1 MRTATRASIGTV
13 LLATLGCGGP
23 GFRGVPVSDEGIS
36 AQEYLERGT
45 EALAP
50 TSEPMSAPTTQPT
63 APTTQPIAPSP
74 QAP

>member
-1 MRTATRASIGTV
+1 MRTATRAWIGTV
-13 LLATLGCGGP
+13 LLAALGCGGH

-45 EALAP
+45 SAHAP
-50 TSEPMSAPTTQPT
+50 TSAPTSVATTQPT
-63 APTTQPIAPSP
+63 APTTQPTAPSP